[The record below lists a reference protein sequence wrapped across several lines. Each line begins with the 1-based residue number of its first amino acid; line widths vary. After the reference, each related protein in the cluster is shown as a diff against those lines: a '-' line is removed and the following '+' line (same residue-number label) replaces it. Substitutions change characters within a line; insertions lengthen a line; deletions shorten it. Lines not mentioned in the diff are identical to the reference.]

1 MGPDEKP
8 GAGRSSLLNP
18 GSGHGVRMGFRGDAR
33 TCRARPPSRP
43 APGRLVL
50 VGAHLL
56 AFLAFPSAA
65 APQIRFSDQAE
76 AAGVTA
82 LNVFGGMEKRYI
94 LEAHG
99 SGAGFFDSD
108 NDGDLDL
115 YLVNGATFETWEERS
130 GPGNSLYRNNGDGTF
145 SDVAAAAG
153 VDDAGWGAGCAV
165 GDIDNDGD
173 RDLYVTNYRANL
185 LYGNR
190 GDGTF
195 ADLTADAGVAG
206 DDYSAGAAF
215 FDYDND
221 GDLDLYVANYL
232 RFDLRDNPRVDCD
245 YVGGIKTYCGPLG
258 MEGAADVLYRNDG
271 GGRFA
276 DVTASSGVG
285 ASAVYFGLGV
295 LPGDFDGDGLVDLYV
310 ANDQTPNLLFRN
322 RGDGTFGES
331 GLVSGVAYSGDGDE
345 EAGMG
350 VDSGDFDGDGDPDL
364 YVTNFFR
371 ESNTLYRNEGGG
383 RFSDYTVQA
392 DLEAV
397 TLTMLGWGT
406 AFSDLDNDGDLDL
419 FVANGHVFPEVDD
432 APTGTSYRQKNQV
445 FRNDGSGFAD
455 VSAAAGPGL
464 KVDKVSRGASFGDYD
479 EDGDVDVLVVNL
491 NDTPTLLRND
501 RQEGNCLV
509 VEVEGTKSNRDGAGA
524 EIRVRAGDR
533 TRVRVVDSSGSY
545 LSASDIRAHFGLG
558 ALEAVE
564 SVAVRWPDGSEQT
577 VGAVPANRLLFVRQG
592 AEPEIGELKGLRGSG
607 RSGEAVPGEA
617 PDGSRQR

>member
-1 MGPDEKP
+1 
-8 GAGRSSLLNP
+8 
-18 GSGHGVRMGFRGDAR
+18 
-33 TCRARPPSRP
+33 
-43 APGRLVL
+43 
-50 VGAHLL
+50 
-56 AFLAFPSAA
+56 
-65 APQIRFSDQAE
+65 
-76 AAGVTA
+76 
-82 LNVFGGMEKRYI
+82 MEKRYI

-190 GDGTF
+190 GDGAF

-271 GGRFA
+271 GGGFA

-285 ASAVYFGLGV
+285 ASAIHFGLGV

-322 RGDGTFGES
+322 RGDGTFGET

-371 ESNTLYRNEGGG
+371 ESNTLYRNEGAG
-383 RFSDYTVQA
+383 RFSDFTVQA

-432 APTGTSYRQKNQV
+432 APTGTSYRQLNQV
-445 FRNDGSGFAD
+445 FRNDGDGGSPTSAPRPDPGWRSTR
-455 VSAAAGPGL
+455 SAAAPA
-464 KVDKVSRGASFGDYD
+464 SATTTTTGASTCWWSTSTTLPPCCATTGRR
-479 EDGDVDVLVVNL
+479 G
-491 NDTPTLLRND
+491 TASWSRSRARSPTATAPAPRSGCG
-501 RQEGNCLV
+501 Q
-509 VEVEGTKSNRDGAGA
+509 GAAPGCGSSTA
-524 EIRVRAGDR
+524 PEATCRPATSAPI
-533 TRVRVVDSSGSY
+533 SGSAPWRR
-545 LSASDIRAHFGLG
+545 SSRSPSGGRTAASR
-558 ALEAVE
+558 
-564 SVAVRWPDGSEQT
+564 R
-577 VGAVPANRLLFVRQG
+577 
-592 AEPEIGELKGLRGSG
+592 SG
-607 RSGEAVPGEA
+607 RCPPTGCCSSARG
-617 PDGSRQR
+617 RRR

>member
-1 MGPDEKP
+1 M
-8 GAGRSSLLNP
+8 
-18 GSGHGVRMGFRGDAR
+18 
-33 TCRARPPSRP
+33 
-43 APGRLVL
+43 RLVL
-50 VGAHLL
+50 AGAHLL
-56 AFLAFPSAA
+56 AVLAFPSVCE
-65 APQIRFSDQAE
+65 PQIRFSDQAE

-108 NDGDLDL
+108 GDGDLDL
-115 YLVNGATFETWEERS
+115 YLVNGSTFETYQERS
-130 GPGNSLYRNNGDGTF
+130 GPGNSLYRNDGDGSF
-145 SDVAAAAG
+145 SDVAAASG

-173 RDLYVTNYRANL
+173 RDLYVTNYGANL

-206 DDYSAGAAF
+206 DAYSAGAAF

-258 MEGAADVLYRNDG
+258 MEGGVDVLYRNDG

-276 DVTASSGVG
+276 DVTGSSGVG
-285 ASAVYFGLGV
+285 ASAIYFGLGV

-322 RGDGTFGES
+322 RGDATFAES

-383 RFSDYTVQA
+383 RFSDFTVQA

-397 TLTMLGWGT
+397 TLTRLGWGT
-406 AFSDLDNDGDLDL
+406 AFADLDNDGDLDL
-419 FVANGHVFPEVDD
+419 FAANGHVFPEVDD
-432 APTGTSYRQKNQV
+432 APTGTSYRQQNQV
-445 FRNDGSGFAD
+445 FRNDGGGGFAD

-464 KVDKVSRGASFGDYD
+464 RVEKVSRGASFGDYD
-479 EDGDVDVLVVNL
+479 DDGDVDVLVVNL

-501 RQEGNCLV
+501 REEGNCLV
-509 VEVEGTKSNRDGAGA
+509 VEVAGTKSNRDGAGA
-524 EIRVRAGDR
+524 EVRVRAGGQ
-533 TRVRVVDSSGSY
+533 TQVRVVDSSGSY

-558 ALEAVE
+558 SLEEVE

-577 VGAVPANRLLFVRQG
+577 IAAVPANKLLFVRQG
-592 AEPEIGELKGLRGSG
+592 AEPEVRELKGLRGSR
-607 RSGEAVPGEA
+607 RSGEAVPGEI
-617 PDGSRQR
+617 PDGSQQR

>member
-1 MGPDEKP
+1 M
-8 GAGRSSLLNP
+8 
-18 GSGHGVRMGFRGDAR
+18 
-33 TCRARPPSRP
+33 
-43 APGRLVL
+43 RLVL
-50 VGAHLL
+50 AGAHLL
-56 AFLAFPSAA
+56 AILAAPSVC

-108 NDGDLDL
+108 GDGDLDL
-115 YLVNGATFETWEERS
+115 YLVNGSTFETYQERS

-145 SDVAAAAG
+145 SDVAAASG

-173 RDLYVTNYRANL
+173 RDLYVTNYGANL

-195 ADLTADAGVAG
+195 ADATEAAGVAG
-206 DDYSAGAAF
+206 DGYSAGAAF

-221 GDLDLYVANYL
+221 GDLDLYVANYV
-232 RFDLRDNPRVDCD
+232 RFDLRDNPRVGCD

-276 DVTASSGVG
+276 DVTESSGVG
-285 ASAVYFGLGV
+285 ASAIYFGLGV

-322 RGDGTFGES
+322 RGDATFSEA

-383 RFSDYTVQA
+383 RFSDFTVQA

-397 TLTMLGWGT
+397 TLTRLGWGT
-406 AFSDLDNDGDLDL
+406 AFADLDNDGDLDL
-419 FVANGHVFPEVDD
+419 FVSQRPRLPRGGRRPDRHQLPPAEPGLPQRRERWVRRRKRRRRTRAEGRKGQPRRQLRRLRRRRRRRRPGGQPQRHPHPAAQRPGGGELPRGRGRGDEVQ
-432 APTGTSYRQKNQV
+432 PR
-445 FRNDGSGFAD
+445 RRRRR
-455 VSAAAGPGL
+455 GPG
-464 KVDKVSRGASFGDYD
+464 
-479 EDGDVDVLVVNL
+479 
-491 NDTPTLLRND
+491 
-501 RQEGNCLV
+501 
-509 VEVEGTKSNRDGAGA
+509 AGGGPA
-524 EIRVRAGDR
+524 PRC
-533 TRVRVVDSSGSY
+533 GS
-545 LSASDIRAHFGLG
+545 
-558 ALEAVE
+558 
-564 SVAVRWPDGSEQT
+564 
-577 VGAVPANRLLFVRQG
+577 
-592 AEPEIGELKGLRGSG
+592 
-607 RSGEAVPGEA
+607 
-617 PDGSRQR
+617 

>member
-1 MGPDEKP
+1 M
-8 GAGRSSLLNP
+8 LNP
-18 GSGHGVRMGFRGDAR
+18 GSDPGVCKVPGAIAR
-33 TCRARPPSRP
+33 TCLPGPSKRQAPAR
-43 APGRLVL
+43 L
-50 VGAHLL
+50 LL
-56 AFLAFPSAA
+56 AGGYLLGLLAFPSVAE
-65 APQIRFSDQAE
+65 PQIRFSDQAE
-76 AAGVTA
+76 AAGITA

-115 YLVNGATFETWEERS
+115 YLVNGSTFETYKERS

-185 LYGNR
+185 LYENR

-195 ADLTADAGVAG
+195 ADVTAAAGVAG
-206 DDYSAGAAF
+206 DAYSAGAAF

-285 ASAVYFGLGV
+285 ASAILFGLGV

-322 RGDGTFGES
+322 RGDGTFDET
-331 GLVSGVAYSGDGDE
+331 GLVSGVAYSGRRRRGSRHGGRQRRLRRRRRSRPLRHQLLPRE
-345 EAGMG
+345 QHPLPERGSRPLHRLHGAGRSRG
-350 VDSGDFDGDGDPDL
+350 GDPYHARL
-364 YVTNFFR
+364 GHPFFPT
-371 ESNTLYRNEGGG
+371 ST
-383 RFSDYTVQA
+383 T
-392 DLEAV
+392 
-397 TLTMLGWGT
+397 T
-406 AFSDLDNDGDLDL
+406 ATSTCSSPT
-419 FVANGHVFPEVDD
+419 ATSSPRWTTPPP
-432 APTGTSYRQKNQV
+432 APATASSTRSSATTGTG
-445 FRNDGSGFAD
+445 GSPT
-455 VSAAAGPGL
+455 SAAPP
-464 KVDKVSRGASFGDYD
+464 DRG
-479 EDGDVDVLVVNL
+479 
-491 NDTPTLLRND
+491 
-501 RQEGNCLV
+501 
-509 VEVEGTKSNRDGAGA
+509 
-524 EIRVRAGDR
+524 
-533 TRVRVVDSSGSY
+533 
-545 LSASDIRAHFGLG
+545 
-558 ALEAVE
+558 
-564 SVAVRWPDGSEQT
+564 
-577 VGAVPANRLLFVRQG
+577 
-592 AEPEIGELKGLRGSG
+592 
-607 RSGEAVPGEA
+607 
-617 PDGSRQR
+617 

>member
-1 MGPDEKP
+1 M
-8 GAGRSSLLNP
+8 
-18 GSGHGVRMGFRGDAR
+18 
-33 TCRARPPSRP
+33 
-43 APGRLVL
+43 RLAL
-50 VGAHLL
+50 AGAHLL
-56 AFLAFPSAA
+56 AALAVPAVGAA
-65 APQIRFSDQAE
+65 QIRFSDQAE
-76 AAGVTA
+76 AAGITA
-82 LNVFGGMEKRYI
+82 PNVFGGMEKRYI

-115 YLVNGATFETWEERS
+115 YLVNGATFETFEERS

-145 SDVAAAAG
+145 TDIAAASG

-195 ADLTADAGVAG
+195 ADVTASAGVAG
-206 DDYSAGAAF
+206 DGYSAGAAF

-285 ASAVYFGLGV
+285 AVPDYFGLGV

-322 RGDGTFGES
+322 RGDATFDET

-350 VDSGDFDGDGDPDL
+350 VASGDYDGDGDPDL

-371 ESNTLYRNEGGG
+371 ESNTLYRNEGAG
-383 RFSDYTVQA
+383 RFIDFTVQA

-406 AFSDLDNDGDLDL
+406 RFTDLDNDGDLDL

-432 APTGTSYRQKNQV
+432 APTGTSYRQLNQV

-464 KVDKVSRGASFGDYD
+464 KVEKVSRGAGFGDYD
-479 EDGDVDVLVVNL
+479 DDGDVDILVVNL

-501 RQEGNCLV
+501 REGGNCLV
-509 VEVEGTKSNRDGAGA
+509 VAVEGTESNRDGAGA
-524 EIRVRAGDR
+524 ELRVRAGGR
-533 TRVRVVDSSGSY
+533 TQVRVVDSSGSY

-558 ALEAVE
+558 DLEAVE
-564 SVAVRWPDGSEQT
+564 SVEVRWPDGSEQT
-577 VGAVPANRLLFVRQG
+577 VGAVPANKLLFVRQG
-592 AEPEIGELKGLRGSG
+592 AEPEVRELKGLRGS
-607 RSGEAVPGEA
+607 RKSGEAVPGA
-617 PDGSRQR
+617 PPNGSQPR